1 MPSEPREGGGL
12 PRSVGRT
19 DDKEG
24 VGHSQ
29 TLKVKT
35 LEGALLLMSEM
46 DAARLVGIHVV
57 WRMAR
62 WCQITDGRG
71 ENTGGRVHVGTR
83 IRVNPSHRK
92 GTQQQCDCLSLLGVR
107 NEMPCCFSKP
117 TLGPF
122 QGPRDSKH
130 Q

>member
-1 MPSEPREGGGL
+1 MA
-12 PRSVGRT
+12 RSYLMAVRLIGRFYSGKNY
-19 DDKEG
+19 DLI
-24 VGHSQ
+24 S
-29 TLKVKT
+29 L
-35 LEGALLLMSEM
+35 LERSLWVPYGEW

-117 TLGPF
+117 TMGPF